1 MQKYERVQ
9 KELKENGT
17 SKMKCFGGSM
27 MPLIKSGSLLTFE
40 PRDEYEI
47 GDIVFC
53 RVGSNTYGAHK
64 VLKKSQRGYLIGNNK
79 GRENGWTKTIWG
91 KAVHIEPPK

>member
-1 MQKYERVQ
+1 
-9 KELKENGT
+9 
-17 SKMKCFGGSM
+17 M
-27 MPLIKSGSLLTFE
+27 MPKIKSGSLLTFE
-40 PRDEYEI
+40 PREEYEV

-53 RVGSNTYGAHK
+53 KVKGNVIGAH
-64 VLKKSQRGYLIGNNK
+64 LIFKKNAQKGYLIGNNK